1 MIANEPAN
9 TAWSYGR
16 TLEINKNASWLGKEV
31 YIKTF
36 RLPEMKN
43 WLKNKRDTVRSK
55 DSKRQAVPAAKLSI
69 LYTDTKHSP
78 PRPAKHHE
86 SNSLVL
92 VTLSPSG
99 PQAHTP

>member
-31 YIKTF
+31 YIKAF

-43 WLKNKRDTVRSK
+43 WSKNETLFAVKTVN
-55 DSKRQAVPAAKLSI
+55 AKQYLQLSFQSCI
-69 LYTDTKHSP
+69 Q
-78 PRPAKHHE
+78 
-86 SNSLVL
+86 
-92 VTLSPSG
+92 TLSTVLQGRQNTTSLIPLYWLR
-99 PQAHTP
+99 